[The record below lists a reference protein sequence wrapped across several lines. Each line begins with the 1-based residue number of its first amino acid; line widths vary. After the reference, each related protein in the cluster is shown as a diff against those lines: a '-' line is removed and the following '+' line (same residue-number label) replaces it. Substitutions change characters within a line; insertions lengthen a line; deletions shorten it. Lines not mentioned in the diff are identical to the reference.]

1 MNDQRRVVVT
11 GVGAVTPLALSAE
24 GSWEGIRERK
34 VGYAAHRPSDERI
47 KSRFFGRLP
56 DGASARLRIPR
67 SFRRQIPLFAQYAL
81 SAANEAMNEAFPEEP
96 WDRTFSNFRAGVV
109 IGTGWG
115 GLDAANLHNNEYRD
129 SGIPSPFATIQSMNH
144 VATAIIARQF
154 GLRGPQLTPIAACAA
169 GAVAIGEAV
178 ELIRSG
184 RADLVIAGGG
194 ESLMEDFNVLS
205 IDFIGALSK
214 EQVDPT
220 RASCPFDLHRTG
232 FVLSE
237 GAAVLVLE
245 DLDAARR
252 RGAKMLGEI
261 TGYGNTTDAYDL
273 TVPSPDG
280 CARIESIRAA
290 LAQAGLGPED
300 IDYVNAH
307 GTSTPLNDLDES
319 NAIKVALGSH
329 ASAVPISSTK
339 SYTGHLIGAAGALEA
354 IFCLQ
359 AMRDG
364 LIPAT
369 IHLETPD
376 PACDL
381 DYVPNSHRP
390 ARLRRVLNLSFG
402 FGGANA
408 ALILEKVRA

>member
-1 MNDQRRVVVT
+1 MLMIS
-11 GVGAVTPLALSAE
+11 P
-24 GSWEGIRERK
+24 
-34 VGYAAHRPSDERI
+34 
-47 KSRFFGRLP
+47 
-56 DGASARLRIPR
+56 
-67 SFRRQIPLFAQYAL
+67 FRR
-81 SAANEAMNEAFPEEP
+81 
-96 WDRTFSNFRAGVV
+96 
-109 IGTGWG
+109 
-115 GLDAANLHNNEYRD
+115 
-129 SGIPSPFATIQSMNH
+129 
-144 VATAIIARQF
+144 
-154 GLRGPQLTPIAACAA
+154 
-169 GAVAIGEAV
+169 
-178 ELIRSG
+178 
-184 RADLVIAGGG
+184 
-194 ESLMEDFNVLS
+194 
-205 IDFIGALSK
+205 
-214 EQVDPT
+214 PT
-220 RASCPFDLHRTG
+220 D
-232 FVLSE
+232 V
-237 GAAVLVLE
+237 
-245 DLDAARR
+245 
-252 RGAKMLGEI
+252 
-261 TGYGNTTDAYDL
+261 
-273 TVPSPDG
+273 
-280 CARIESIRAA
+280 ARIESIRAA
-290 LAQAGLGPED
+290 LTQAGLGPED

-390 ARLRRVLNLSFG
+390 ARLRRVSNLSFG